1 MAMGEIDEQ
10 LLIPARLL
18 SGDLAGWLRD
28 SMADRGMS
36 QRMLATLTG
45 INHSTVSR
53 LLNGDREPSLRTAI
67 ALIQVLERPRLKVA
81 PTVPPEEA
89 VRRSMTGG

>member
-1 MAMGEIDEQ
+1 MA
-10 LLIPARLL
+10 A
-18 SGDLAGWLRD
+18 
-28 SMADRGMS
+28 RGMS

-67 ALIQVLERPRLKVA
+67 ALIQVLERPR
-81 PTVPPEEA
+81 P
-89 VRRSMTGG
+89 RCR